1 MKNVTSI
8 LLLLLLL
15 TACGKVSDITLTGI
29 NDFEFKGMENNAVS
43 FAARIGVSNP
53 TSVGFTVSEV
63 NLKTIVDGNFI
74 GTLTANE
81 KVRIRANSD
90 SSYHMN
96 FSLSMANLLT
106 GASSLY
112 SLSRKKQV
120 KVEMQ
125 GYVKARSWFTVRK
138 VDILESRMMDVPA
151 IGR

>member
-1 MKNVTSI
+1 MRHTIALI
-8 LLLLLLL
+8 LLIFLL
-15 TACGKVSDITLTGI
+15 TACGKVSDIQLTGI
-29 NDFEFKGMENNAVS
+29 DDFEFKGMENNAVS
-43 FAARIGVSNP
+43 FAATIGVSNP
-53 TSVGFTVSEV
+53 SSVGFTVSEV

-81 KVRIRANSD
+81 KVRIKANSD

-96 FSLSMANLLT
+96 FSLTMANILT

-138 VDILESRMMDVPA
+138 VDILESRMIDVPA
-151 IGR
+151 VGR